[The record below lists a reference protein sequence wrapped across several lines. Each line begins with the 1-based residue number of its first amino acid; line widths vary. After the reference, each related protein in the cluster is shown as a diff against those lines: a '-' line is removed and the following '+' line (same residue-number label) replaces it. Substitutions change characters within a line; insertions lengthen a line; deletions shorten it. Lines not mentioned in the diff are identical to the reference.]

1 VRARNGRTQHP
12 FGGIDAVLL
21 AALLAFAA
29 VGGALLWLSPKW
41 WSVYLTALDVR
52 VWTPW
57 KAVGL
62 GIAAMQGLM
71 VIRLWPKTKRE
82 A

>member
-1 VRARNGRTQHP
+1 M
-12 FGGIDAVLL
+12 LL

-29 VGGALLWLSPKW
+29 VGGAVVAVAKW

-71 VIRLWPKTKRE
+71 VIRLWPN
-82 A
+82 